1 MSSPLPVP
9 LELRLPEGWQAAPP
23 ELAGVPDAAFVAVHP
38 HPDDGFTANVTVDS
52 AYRPD
57 TAALAE
63 IGDESVGDLSE
74 VAESLD
80 VTSRHEIG
88 SAAAPG
94 LTQTLAL
101 TTVVN
106 GVRRELTQSQVY
118 LSLLDIHEPN
128 RRVVVRL
135 ILTATAAQ
143 HDEVLE
149 DFRNIVA
156 TVRPISEA
164 QPEKHA

>member
-1 MSSPLPVP
+1 MSNHPITVP
-9 LELRLPEGWQAAPP
+9 LELRLPESWQAAPP
-23 ELAGVPDAAFVAVHP
+23 ELVGVPDAAFVAVHA

-57 TAALAE
+57 TATLAE
-63 IGDESVGDLSE
+63 LGDESVADLSV

-80 VTSRHEIG
+80 VMSRHEIG

-118 LSLLDIHEPN
+118 LSLLDVRAPG
-128 RRVVVRL
+128 RRTVVRL
-135 ILTATAAQ
+135 ILTATTAQ
-143 HDEVLE
+143 HDDVLE
-149 DFRNIVA
+149 DFRDIVA
-156 TVRPISEA
+156 TVRPN
-164 QPEKHA
+164 